1 MKKIFIHGVHSF
13 LSRRKV
19 FRNLRMFVLVI
30 IFGTSNLFA
39 TPVGSE
45 DEKINGSGDLQQTVI
60 TGTVKDAE
68 TSDVMPGV
76 NILVK
81 GTTIGIL
88 TDAGGR
94 YSLSVP
100 NPRNAVLVFSF
111 IGYRTQEVPIGTR
124 TVIDVLLQG
133 EVTGLEEVVVVGY
146 GTVKRKDLTGAVTSI
161 GTEKIR
167 DFNVARADQALVGK
181 IAGVQITQSSGG
193 PGDAP
198 LIRVRG
204 IGSISAG
211 ASPLYVIDGVPGGN
225 IESVAPADIE
235 TVDVLKDASAAAIYG
250 SRGANGVI
258 IINTKRGKA
267 GDARINFDAHYGIQ
281 RVSRRPEYLNAKE
294 QAEYAYYAQRN
305 SNLKQGYSVEGDPTK
320 WRIPV
325 PKPFMDV
332 INGINTTDNDLL
344 DYILV
349 DAPEKEYQL
358 TASGGSE
365 KFKYSL
371 SINHLDQDGIILNSN
386 FKRYSARANF
396 DVSVSKKLDIQFN
409 LNPSYT
415 TRNIVPS
422 AGTGAGQ
429 GEQTTAQAVAWISLF
444 PAYNPDGSY
453 YVIDQAVSMT
463 VWHPVAVAKEITNKQ
478 RDTRLYSNARITYRI
493 LDDLKLTILGG
504 INLDNRERLKFT
516 PQLPAFVN
524 NVATGT
530 ETNSHGVNWIS
541 ENTLDYTRTFGKHNV
556 SALAGFTAQKD
567 WGISSSFTS
576 NKYPNNLV
584 PTLNAVSGIITGGT
598 SNVGE
603 WSILSYLGRINY
615 NFNNKYYLTASYRT
629 DGSSRFGANKKWGVF
644 PSGALAWRIS
654 EENFLKDVSFLSD
667 IKLRAS
673 YGRTGNNNIGNY
685 AHLATINYTRY
696 PFGGIENGGYAQAE
710 IANPNLTWETQ
721 SRDGFW
727 Y

>member
-1 MKKIFIHGVHSF
+1 M
-13 LSRRKV
+13 
-19 FRNLRMFVLVI
+19 
-30 IFGTSNLFA
+30 
-39 TPVGSE
+39 
-45 DEKINGSGDLQQTVI
+45 
-60 TGTVKDAE
+60 
-68 TSDVMPGV
+68 
-76 NILVK
+76 
-81 GTTIGIL
+81 
-88 TDAGGR
+88 
-94 YSLSVP
+94 
-100 NPRNAVLVFSF
+100 
-111 IGYRTQEVPIGTR
+111 
-124 TVIDVLLQG
+124 
-133 EVTGLEEVVVVGY
+133 
-146 GTVKRKDLTGAVTSI
+146 
-161 GTEKIR
+161 
-167 DFNVARADQALVGK
+167 GK

-267 GDARINFDAHYGIQ
+267 GDARISFDAHYGIQ

-358 TASGGSE
+358 TTSGGSD

-396 DVSVSKKLDIQFN
+396 DINVSKKLDIQVN

-444 PAYNPDGSY
+444 PAYKPDGSY

-615 NFNNKYYLTASYRT
+615 NFDNKYYITASYRT

-654 EENFLKDVSFLSD
+654 EENFLKDISVLSD

-696 PFGGIENGGYAQAE
+696 PFGGVENGGYAQAE

-721 SRDGFW
+721 SQTDFGIDVSLFEQRVSFTVDYFHSINSDLLLDVNIPSTTGFTSTMRNIGKVKNVGWEFTASTLNTKGKFEWMTDFNISTYKNDKLSSIDGINIEFW
-727 Y
+727 LLKFRIACYSVY